1 MDESKIIFKK
11 SAKKRPVRQRKE
23 SASSEDDAAGGASEE
38 FNVEDF
44 EKTREIQ
51 KLRKRAAGTNIV
63 TLALGKKVSKIEDTI
78 VEDPF
83 NPNTGGLM
91 EIKDMKG
98 FKTKDDAFDV
108 GTQFFKET
116 HIRDEDDEMR
126 KFIETEMDNLKG
138 SRSSQDDPGQSKPEY
153 LSPEDAALLAL
164 PEHLRK
170 STFKKDQQMLSAQ
183 MLSGIPEV
191 DLGIDSKIANIER
204 TEKAKKKLMEE
215 SKAKG
220 VDLGASYTPTNFA
233 TNFVQHDRYKI
244 EGPTEIGREK
254 ERPKDPGPV
263 ARPNT
268 VNIYAQEEDLFLRNE
283 KLRGK
288 ASDDDAVQ
296 RFKDAEKLAAIKN
309 RKK

>member
-1 MDESKIIFKK
+1 MFKK
-11 SAKKRPVRQRKE
+11 SAKKRPVRQRNK
-23 SASSEDDAAGGASEE
+23 SVSSEEEGDAAATEE

-44 EKTREIQ
+44 ERTRELQ

-78 VEDPF
+78 VDDPF
-83 NPNTGGLM
+83 NPNSGGLM
-91 EIKDMKG
+91 EMKDMKG
-98 FKTKDDAFDV
+98 FKQKDDAFDV

-126 KFIETEMDNLKG
+126 KFIETEMDNMKG
-138 SRSSQDDPGQSKPEY
+138 SKPDKEDSAYEKPEY

-191 DLGIDSKIANIER
+191 DLGIDAKIQNIER
-204 TEKAKKKLMEE
+204 TEKAKKKLLEE
-215 SKAKG
+215 CKQKG
-220 VDLGASYTPTNFA
+220 IDVTNNYTPTNFA

-268 VNIYAQEEDLFLRNE
+268 VNIYSQEDDLFLRNE

-296 RFKDAEKLAAIKN
+296 KFKDAEKLAAMKN

>member
-1 MDESKIIFKK
+1 MN
-11 SAKKRPVRQRKE
+11 KE
-23 SASSEDDAAGGASEE
+23 KFEE
-38 FNVEDF
+38 TKEL
-44 EKTREIQ
+44 Q

-63 TLALGKKVSKIEDTI
+63 TLALGKKISKIEDSI
-78 VEDPF
+78 AEDPF
-83 NPNTGGLM
+83 NLKSGGLVEM
-91 EIKDMKG
+91 KDIKGYKQA
-98 FKTKDDAFDV
+98 DDAFDV

-126 KFIETEMDNLKG
+126 KFIETEMEKLKG
-138 SRSSQDDPGQSKPEY
+138 SKTDQEDSMKISPQY

-191 DLGIDSKIANIER
+191 DLGIDAKIQNIER
-204 TEKAKKKLMEE
+204 TEKAKKKLLEDCKM
-215 SKAKG
+215 KG
-220 VDLGASYTPTNFA
+220 IDVTSNYVPTNFS
-233 TNFVQHDRYKI
+233 TDFVQHDRYKI
-244 EGPTEIGREK
+244 EEPTEIGREK
-254 ERPKDPGPV
+254 DRAKDPGPT

-268 VNIYAQEEDLFLRNE
+268 VNIYAQEDDLFLRNE

-288 ASDDDAVQ
+288 ATDDDAVQ
-296 RFKDAEKLAAIKN
+296 KFKDAEKLAAMKN

>member
-1 MDESKIIFKK
+1 MFKK
-11 SAKKRPVRQRKE
+11 SKKRPARQRE
-23 SASSEDDAAGGASEE
+23 ASLSSDEDKSVTEE

-44 EKTREIQ
+44 EKTRELQ

-63 TLALGKKVSKIEDTI
+63 TLALGKKVSKIEDSI
-78 VEDPF
+78 AGDPF
-83 NPNTGGLM
+83 KLNMGGLM
-91 EIKDMKG
+91 EMKDLKG
-98 FKTKDDAFDV
+98 FKQKDDAFDV

-126 KFIETEMDNLKG
+126 KFIETEMENLKG
-138 SRSSQDDPGQSKPEY
+138 SKPDKDDDGSTEPEY

-191 DLGIDSKIANIER
+191 DLGIDAKIQNIER
-204 TEKAKKKLMEE
+204 TEKAKKRLLEDCKQ
-215 SKAKG
+215 KG
-220 VDLGASYTPTNFA
+220 IDLTTSYTPANFSA
-233 TNFVQHDRYKI
+233 NFVQHDRYKI

-254 ERPKDPGPV
+254 ERPKDPGPI

-268 VNIYAQEEDLFLRNE
+268 VNIYAQEDDLFLRNE

-296 RFKDAEKLAAIKN
+296 RFKDAEKLAAMKN